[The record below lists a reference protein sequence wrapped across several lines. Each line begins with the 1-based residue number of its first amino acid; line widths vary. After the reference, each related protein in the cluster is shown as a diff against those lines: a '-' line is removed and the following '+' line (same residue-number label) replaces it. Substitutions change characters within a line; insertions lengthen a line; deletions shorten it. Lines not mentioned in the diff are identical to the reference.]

1 MKLANR
7 LLALIIIVCLGLV
20 TVSCQCAGGGGA
32 SVALALSSE
41 EVKPGEQFEVKV
53 QVEPGKQGVSAVEV
67 NLSFEPQTMQVVEVK
82 LGALL
87 GERPLPGILN
97 IDNEAGALSYSLA
110 RIGTTEVPT
119 PAATFAVITFQ
130 VLNSAQ
136 PGDCEL
142 SFTSVGLA
150 NEKLD
155 GIEDIRVKGTSVKIG
170 S

>member
-7 LLALIIIVCLGLV
+7 LLVLLIVVCLGLV

-41 EVKPGEQFEVKV
+41 EVRPSEQFEVKV

-67 NLSFEPQTMQVVEVK
+67 KLSFEPQTMQVVEVK
-82 LGALL
+82 PGALL

-97 IDNEAGALSYSLA
+97 IDNEAGTVSYSLA

-136 PGDCEL
+136 PGDYEL

-150 NEKLD
+150 NEKL
-155 GIEDIRVKGTSVKIG
+155 EDVQDFRVKGASVKIG
-170 S
+170 Y

>member
-7 LLALIIIVCLGLV
+7 LLVLLIIVCLGLV

-41 EVKPGEQFEVKV
+41 EVRPSEQFEVKI
-53 QVEPGKQGVSAVEV
+53 QVELGKQGVSAVEV
-67 NLSFEPQTMQVVEVK
+67 KLSFEPQTMQVVEVK
-82 LGALL
+82 PGALL
-87 GERPLPGILN
+87 GERPLPGILH
-97 IDNEAGALSYSLA
+97 IDNEAGTVSYSLA

>member
-1 MKLANR
+1 V
-7 LLALIIIVCLGLV
+7 I
-20 TVSCQCAGGGGA
+20 
-32 SVALALSSE
+32 
-41 EVKPGEQFEVKV
+41 KPSEQFEVKV
-53 QVEPGKQGVSAVEV
+53 QVEPGKQGVSAVEIK
-67 NLSFEPQTMQVVEVK
+67 LSFDPQTMQVVEVK
-82 LGALL
+82 PGALL

-150 NEKLD
+150 NEKLE

>member
-1 MKLANR
+1 MRLANR
-7 LLALIIIVCLGLV
+7 LLVLIIIVCLGLV

-32 SVALALSSE
+32 SVALALSSQ

-53 QVEPGKQGVSAVEV
+53 QVEPGKQGVSAVEIK
-67 NLSFEPQTMQVVEVK
+67 LSFEPQAMQVVEVK
-82 LGALL
+82 SGALL
-87 GERPLPGILN
+87 GDRPLPGILN
-97 IDNEAGALSYSLA
+97 VDNEAGTVSYSLA

-136 PGDCEL
+136 PGDYEL
-142 SFTSVGLA
+142 SFSSVGLA
-150 NEKLD
+150 NEKFE
-155 GIEDIRVKGTSVKIG
+155 GIEDIRVKGASVKVG

>member
-1 MKLANR
+1 VKLANR
-7 LLALIIIVCLGLV
+7 LLVLLIVVCLGLV

-32 SVALALSSE
+32 SVALVPSPK
-41 EVKPGEQFEVKV
+41 VIKPSEQFEVKV
-53 QVEPGKQGVSAVEV
+53 QVEPEKQGVSAVEV
-67 NLSFEPQTMQVVEVK
+67 KLSFEPQTMQVVEVK
-82 LGALL
+82 PGALL